1 MGQHFPS
8 CPKRSISYASLAT
21 LGRSRE
27 QNIRNTTVDKKE
39 RKTLVPVQAKLTP
52 QQKQSL
58 EKRAQALGLT
68 ISAYVRGL
76 VRDPKRTAEEIL
88 AREWVA
94 VALQLRKLQP
104 DNKGNTKLQKVLE
117 QLKQLIQRTTSDK
130 TDSCQNG

>member
-1 MGQHFPS
+1 M
-8 CPKRSISYASLAT
+8 
-21 LGRSRE
+21 
-27 QNIRNTTVDKKE
+27 
-39 RKTLVPVQAKLTP
+39 VPVQAMLTP
-52 QQKQSL
+52 QQKQNL
-58 EKRAQALGLT
+58 NRRAQALGLT

-94 VALQLRKLQP
+94 VALQLRKLQS
-104 DNKGNTKLQKVLE
+104 DNKGNMELQKVLE